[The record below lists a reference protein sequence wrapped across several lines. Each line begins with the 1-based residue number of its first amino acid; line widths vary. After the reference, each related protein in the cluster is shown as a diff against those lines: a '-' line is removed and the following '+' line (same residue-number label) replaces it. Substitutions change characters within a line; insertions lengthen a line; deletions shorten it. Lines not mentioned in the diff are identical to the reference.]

1 MRNSSRLN
9 VKDRFDIDRS
19 GHDFVVALA
28 GNPNTGK
35 STLFNGFTGLRQ
47 HTGNWPGKTVARAEG
62 TLRYENKRYKLVD
75 LPGAYSLIAEGQ
87 DEQIARDF
95 VLFGKPDCVVIV
107 LDATNVERNLALA
120 LQVLEVTGRVV
131 IALNLID
138 EAQRRGITVNAEKL
152 SQELKVPVIPT
163 VAPDKKGL
171 VELAAAIADVCSG
184 KAVAPLR
191 RRELDPDLESAVAE
205 LERLVAA
212 VAPGV
217 PNARWI
223 ALRLLDGD
231 KSIEEGLAAGDFAT
245 PPARPREGRGQ
256 PSEVTT

>member
-1 MRNSSRLN
+1 

-19 GHDFVVALA
+19 NHNYVVALA

-35 STLFNGFTGLRQ
+35 STVFNGFTGLRQ
-47 HTGNWPGKTVARAEG
+47 HTGNWPGKTVTRAEG
-62 TLRYENKRYKLVD
+62 TLRYENKRYKLID
-75 LPGAYSLIAEGQ
+75 LPGTYSLIADGT

-107 LDATNVERNLALA
+107 LDATNVERNLALT
-120 LQVLEVTGRVV
+120 LQILEVTGKVV
-131 IALNLID
+131 VALNLID
-138 EAQRRGITVNAEKL
+138 EAQRRGITVDAEKL
-152 SQELKVPVIPT
+152 SEELKVAVVPT
-163 VAPDKKGL
+163 VARDKQGL

-184 KAVAPLR
+184 KAIAPIR
-191 RRELDPDLESAVAE
+191 KRELDPEIEAAATE
-205 LERLVAA
+205 LERLVES

-231 KSIEEGLAAGDFAT
+231 QSVEEALQTGALIDTKTPATDPAGK
-245 PPARPREGRGQ
+245 
-256 PSEVTT
+256 PSEVTS

>member
-1 MRNSSRLN
+1 

-19 GHDFVVALA
+19 NHDYVVALA

-35 STLFNGFTGLRQ
+35 STLFNAFTGLRQ
-47 HTGNWPGKTVARAEG
+47 HTGNWPGKTVTRAEG
-62 TLRYENKRYKLVD
+62 TLRYENKRYKLID
-75 LPGAYSLIAEGQ
+75 LPGTYSLIADGA

-107 LDATNVERNLALA
+107 VDATNVERNLALV
-120 LQVLEVTGRVV
+120 LQVLEVTGKVV
-131 IALNLID
+131 VALNLID
-138 EAQRRGITVNAEKL
+138 EAQRRGITVDAEKL
-152 SQELKVPVIPT
+152 SEELKVAVVPT
-163 VAPDKKGL
+163 VARDKQGL

-184 KAVAPLR
+184 KAIAPLR
-191 RRELDPDLESAVAE
+191 SRKLDADLEAAVTE
-205 LERLVAA
+205 LERLVEA

-223 ALRLLDGD
+223 ALRLLEGD
-231 KSIEEGLAAGDFAT
+231 QSIEEGLAAGDFNIQST
-245 PPARPREGRGQ
+245 TELEPKGQ

>member
-1 MRNSSRLN
+1 

-19 GHDFVVALA
+19 NHDYVVALA

-35 STLFNGFTGLRQ
+35 STLFNAFTGLRQ
-47 HTGNWPGKTVARAEG
+47 HTGNWPGKTVTRAEG
-62 TLRYENKRYKLVD
+62 TLRYENKRYKLID
-75 LPGAYSLIAEGQ
+75 LPGTYSLIADGA

-107 LDATNVERNLALA
+107 VDATNVARNLALV
-120 LQVLEVTGRVV
+120 LQVLEVTGKVV
-131 IALNLID
+131 VALNLID
-138 EAQRRGITVNAEKL
+138 EAQRRGITVDAEKL
-152 SQELKVPVIPT
+152 SEELKVAVVPT
-163 VAPDKKGL
+163 VARDKQGL

-184 KAVAPLR
+184 KAIAPLR
-191 RRELDPDLESAVAE
+191 SRELDASLEAAVTE
-205 LERLVAA
+205 LERLVEA

-223 ALRLLDGD
+223 ALRLLEGD
-231 KSIEEGLAAGDFAT
+231 QSVEEGLAAGDFNIQST
-245 PPARPREGRGQ
+245 TELGPKGQ

>member
-1 MRNSSRLN
+1 

-19 GHDFVVALA
+19 NHDYVVALA

-35 STLFNGFTGLRQ
+35 STLFNAFTGLRQ
-47 HTGNWPGKTVARAEG
+47 HTGNWPGKTVTRAEG
-62 TLRYENKRYKLVD
+62 TLRYENKRYKLID
-75 LPGAYSLIAEGQ
+75 LPGTYSLIADGA

-107 LDATNVERNLALA
+107 VDATNVERNLALV
-120 LQVLEVTGRVV
+120 LQVLEVTGKVV
-131 IALNLID
+131 VALNLID
-138 EAQRRGITVNAEKL
+138 EAQRRGITVDAEKL
-152 SQELKVPVIPT
+152 SEELKVAVVPT
-163 VAPDKKGL
+163 VARDKQGL

-184 KAVAPLR
+184 KAIAPLR
-191 RRELDPDLESAVAE
+191 SRKLDADLEKAVTE
-205 LERLVAA
+205 LERLVEA

-223 ALRLLDGD
+223 ALRLLEGD
-231 KSIEEGLAAGDFAT
+231 QSVEDGLAAGDFNIQST
-245 PPARPREGRGQ
+245 TELEPKGQ